1 MDAREVDQGVGTKP
15 RPGVGSARAGTVEA
29 GPRRSAAAGSGVG
42 AGTRAAA
49 GPGVGTG
56 STTGAGTVDLAG
68 VRRLRFGGGRRVC
81 PRCGS
86 GAVQGW
92 GRFGSRRRYRCR
104 GCGRTFSDLTGTPLA
119 YLKRLDRWP
128 GFWDCMREGTSVRRS
143 AAALGVAPSTVFR
156 WRHRLLDALRT
167 SEAVALAGDV
177 AVAELYLAW
186 SEKGR
191 RDLGRRGR
199 GRGLRYPWLGPRV
212 WLVLARDGAGRRW
225 AAVGGP
231 RRARAEGLR
240 RLLGPRLGADATLW
254 TREGPLGE
262 VARFARMAGLAYG
275 KLRGRAFVNQPA
287 GLYGV
292 AFRRWL
298 APFRGVATRYLDNY
312 LAWHRAVEP
321 DAACERFA
329 YPFPPATATT

>member
-1 MDAREVDQGVGTKP
+1 MVNLAAVG
-15 RPGVGSARAGTVEA
+15 
-29 GPRRSAAAGSGVG
+29 
-42 AGTRAAA
+42 
-49 GPGVGTG
+49 
-56 STTGAGTVDLAG
+56 
-68 VRRLRFGGGRRVC
+68 RLRFGGARRVC

-92 GRFGSRRRYRCR
+92 GGFGSRRRYRCR

-119 YLKRLDRWP
+119 YLKRLDRWS
-128 GFWDCMREGTSVRRS
+128 GFWECMRQGTSVRRS
-143 AAALGVAPSTVFR
+143 AAALGVAPSTVFC
-156 WRHRLLDALRT
+156 WRHRLLDALRA

-191 RDLGRRGR
+191 RGLERRGR
-199 GRGLRYPWLGPRV
+199 GRGLRFPWLGPRA
-212 WLVLARDGAGRRW
+212 WLVLARDRAGRRW

-240 RLLGPRLGADATLW
+240 RLLGPRLGAGATLW
-254 TREGPLGE
+254 TREGRLGE
-262 VARFARMAGLAYG
+262 VARFARMAGLGYG
-275 KLRGRAFVNQPA
+275 KLRGRTFVNQPA

-329 YPFPPATATT
+329 YPFPPGHAAILPPDDGRWGRVALPARPAQPARPRPVPSVRHG